1 MQQVLDFKMTLPDS
15 PTLTHVFL
23 HLLED
28 EKSHNMES
36 IYQELI
42 EYFELTEDDL
52 EQMKKNGLQRIFQNR
67 VQWVK
72 YHLKKSGFLRVQKN
86 NSMKITKLGLTA
98 LEENTQRIS
107 RSYIERNS
115 KKHV

>member
-1 MQQVLDFKMTLPDS
+1 MQQVLDSKMTLPDS

-23 HLLED
+23 QLLQD

-72 YHLKKSGFLRVQKN
+72 YHLKKSGFLKVQKN
-86 NSMKITKLGLTA
+86 NSMKITKLGLTG
-98 LEENTQRIS
+98 LEENNQRIS